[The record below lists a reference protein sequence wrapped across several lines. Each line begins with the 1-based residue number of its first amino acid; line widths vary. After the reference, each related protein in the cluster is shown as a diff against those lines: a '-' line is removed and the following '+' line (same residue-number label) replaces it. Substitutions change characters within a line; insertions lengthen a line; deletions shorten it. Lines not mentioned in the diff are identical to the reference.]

1 MGHVDVHAGAGRG
14 AAVSILELAT
24 RRLEELRRGG
34 IDVPGSHSRRHRS
47 ARLGELAG
55 ARRAQA

>member
-1 MGHVDVHAGAGRG
+1 
-14 AAVSILELAT
+14 
-24 RRLEELRRGG
+24 
-34 IDVPGSHSRRHRS
+34 VPGSHSRRHRS